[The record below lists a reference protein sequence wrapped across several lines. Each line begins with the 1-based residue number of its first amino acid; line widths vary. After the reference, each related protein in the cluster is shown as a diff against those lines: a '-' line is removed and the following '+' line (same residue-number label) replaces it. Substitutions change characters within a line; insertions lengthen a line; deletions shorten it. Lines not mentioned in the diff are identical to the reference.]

1 MVKQGSGIKYA
12 ASTTGL
18 THVGHCWKSS
28 NSPFRKLVMHIH
40 FLMSYGREPTPY
52 L

>member
-18 THVGHCWKSS
+18 TLVTLLRIFKQ
-28 NSPFRKLVMHIH
+28 PF
-40 FLMSYGREPTPY
+40 
-52 L
+52 